1 MFISTRSSMAW
12 LGAYPIGLIPLFIV
26 LSNMLFIRMIGPVT
40 DRRHRVMRTEHAAQ
54 YASLL
59 TPYRVRLMAVS
70 RQGEQNDSKG
80 SVNPTSVI
88 PDGVAGNVSP
98 GRNHLPR

>member
-1 MFISTRSSMAW
+1 MVRSDQVDA
-12 LGAYPIGLIPLFIV
+12 PRTFIV
-26 LSNMLFIRMIGPVT
+26 LSNMLFIRMIGPVME
-40 DRRHRVMRTEHAAQ
+40 RRHWVMRTEHAAQ

>member
-1 MFISTRSSMAW
+1 
-12 LGAYPIGLIPLFIV
+12 

-59 TPYRVRLMAVS
+59 TPYRLRPTTLDMKA
-70 RQGEQNDSKG
+70 RQ
-80 SVNPTSVI
+80 
-88 PDGVAGNVSP
+88 
-98 GRNHLPR
+98 R